1 MLKDRAGTEVASSK
15 ERQHVGYHSPISRNL
30 DEAASQ
36 LTIAVT
42 VSIGFVVLMQTSRSF
57 RAWLRSLGP
66 TEQVLLQNLVVW
78 AIAVGLVIYVARGLT
93 LHQLAQTLEHCDLR
107 LFVAANLGSFVIRW
121 LADTYLFARLF
132 SFFHGRTTYR
142 EVLPASTAQYF
153 LQAANILVAD
163 AAMVVFLHQRKGV
176 EWITAGWTMAFQGF
190 VDAILMAAL
199 TILVALLIPQSPI
212 RVALPYAGAA
222 LAFFVLVSVW
232 WMRGRPVTR
241 PGRWLHD
248 RRGMSAFRRAR
259 PYHYAVLG
267 FIRLAI
273 FVPNIFAFYLY
284 FLSFRLNVPFAAVL
298 GLSPALMFAQS
309 APVSPS
315 GLGPL
320 QAVMVDGFARFGSR
334 DELLAAGLGV
344 SILQLLCR
352 IPMGIG
358 AAGTFARRVLTAKR
372 NMESSGLVERPGS
385 KDRN

>member
-1 MLKDRAGTEVASSK
+1 L
-15 ERQHVGYHSPISRNL
+15 
-30 DEAASQ
+30 
-36 LTIAVT
+36 
-42 VSIGFVVLMQTSRSF
+42 GFPEIFVLIQMARSF
-57 RAWLRSLGP
+57 GAWFRSLGAAK
-66 TEQVLLQNLVVW
+66 QVLLQNLLVW
-78 AIAVGLVIYVARGLT
+78 TIATGLVIYVARGLT
-93 LHQLAQTLEHCDLR
+93 IHQLVQTLEHCDLL

-153 LQAANILVAD
+153 LQAVNILVAD

-176 EWITAGWTMAFQGF
+176 EWITAGWTMAFQGY

-199 TILVALLIPQSPI
+199 TVLVALLIPQSPI
-212 RVALPYAGAA
+212 RIALPYAGAA
-222 LAFFVLVSVW
+222 LGFFIFVSVW
-232 WMRGRPVTR
+232 WMSGRPVTR
-241 PGRWLHD
+241 PGRWLRG
-248 RRGMSAFRRAR
+248 RRGMRAFRSAR

-273 FVPNIFAFYLY
+273 YVPNTIAFYLY

-298 GLSPALMFAQS
+298 ALSPALMFAQS

-334 DELLAAGLGV
+334 HELLAAGLGV

-358 AAGTFARRVLTAKR
+358 AAGTFARRVLTVR
-372 NMESSGLVERPGS
+372 QTMESSSSLRGNASTQP
-385 KDRN
+385 N